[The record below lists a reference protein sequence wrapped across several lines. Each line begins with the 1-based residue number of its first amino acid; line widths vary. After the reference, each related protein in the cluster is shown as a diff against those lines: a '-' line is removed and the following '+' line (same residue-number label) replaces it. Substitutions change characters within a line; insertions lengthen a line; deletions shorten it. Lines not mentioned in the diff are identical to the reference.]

1 MKRSI
6 EQTAEFVAEEVAYG
20 KCGKSL
26 EVPYAFGKL
35 NVVEMVDP
43 VTNVPTGVFN
53 VMEAD
58 RGFSFG
64 TLRLNREEERRT
76 EVDCMN
82 ERFLKL
88 NTTQQTAA
96 PKQQQQSTML
106 QQKKEND
113 YLPVAV
119 GSNGRAAKVGSARHC
134 VDNLCL
140 PREASLA
147 RRQWGSL
154 GFYCQGELLY
164 THCLWGDDEPVRVCA
179 STLKDVQVAPR
190 FAGGPATRESLA
202 EDFRTV
208 LAKGFTLQ
216 RNSHDQTVRFVLKLR
231 LDQGVTL
238 VDLNS
243 LDRPP

>member
-43 VTNVPTGVFN
+43 ETNVPTGVFN
-53 VMEAD
+53 VVEAE

-64 TLRLNREEERRT
+64 VLRLNRGEEAQRT
-76 EVDCMN
+76 DVDCMS
-82 ERFLKL
+82 ERFLEL
-88 NTTQQTAA
+88 NTAQQTTA
-96 PKQQQQSTML
+96 PKQQQQKVATNGSTML

-113 YLPVAV
+113 YLPAATVGNNSQAARV
-119 GSNGRAAKVGSARHC
+119 GSPRHC
-134 VDNLCL
+134 ADNLCL

-164 THCLWGDDEPVRVCA
+164 THCLWGDDEAIGVCA

-190 FAGGPATRESLA
+190 FVGGHATRESLA

-208 LAKGFTLQ
+208 LAKGFTLR
-216 RNSHDQTVRFVLKLR
+216 RNSHDQTVRSML
-231 LDQGVTL
+231 
-238 VDLNS
+238 S
-243 LDRPP
+243 L